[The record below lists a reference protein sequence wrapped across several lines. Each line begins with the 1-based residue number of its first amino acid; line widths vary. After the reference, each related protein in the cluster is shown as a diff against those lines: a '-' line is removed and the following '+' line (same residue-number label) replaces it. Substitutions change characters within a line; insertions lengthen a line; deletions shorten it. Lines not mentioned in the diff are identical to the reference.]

1 MTFRRVARLSRVA
14 ERHHVDEIR
23 SALIIKLPRV
33 PLIVYHEGV
42 ARAHC
47 VSWPDFTRRRRLSF
61 FLPSRSWTYRRRC
74 SGFRS
79 ELIYQ
84 ISIPTEAANRELF
97 TYTAGYYNRRSV
109 DSALGHIMPE

>member
-1 MTFRRVARLSRVA
+1 MTFRLIALLSCVA

-47 VSWPDFTRRRRLSF
+47 VSWPDFTRRRRYIVFPSIQELDLSPQVQWF
-61 FLPSRSWTYRRRC
+61 S
-74 SGFRS
+74 
-79 ELIYQ
+79 Q
-84 ISIPTEAANRELF
+84 
-97 TYTAGYYNRRSV
+97 
-109 DSALGHIMPE
+109 